1 MPFKYFKTFE
11 KDSLADGS
19 TYSTT
24 WYPDE
29 DIIIKRIYIVNKA
42 GSDLYKSEFYLKV
55 KEDVYT
61 LDVVPCVVLGMQRNV
76 TPELN
81 IEVPAHSLINIT
93 LTNNEGSA
101 ISFYVVL
108 ECWTP

>member
-11 KDSLADGS
+11 KDSLADGG
-19 TYSTT
+19 TYSET

-42 GSDLYKSEFYLKV
+42 GTDLYKSEFYLKV

-61 LDVVPCVVLGMQRNV
+61 LSVVPCVVLGMQRNV
-76 TPELN
+76 TPQLD
-81 IEVPAHSLINIT
+81 IEVKANELVNFIV
-93 LTNNEGSA
+93 TNNEGSA
-101 ISFYVVL
+101 ISFYVVF